1 MTQFARAPTLL
12 VALGA
17 LAAPFAAHAQ
27 SDAAPVMPGMPVT
40 RAQVHD
46 DLVRIEQAGYD
57 PHKVS
62 VHYPADIQAAQAKLQ
77 ASGAAESGYGTP
89 GDGSAASGIRTPADA
104 QQKLFG
110 HH

>member
-1 MTQFARAPTLL
+1 MTQFARATTLL

-17 LAAPFAAHAQ
+17 LAAPLAAHAQ
-27 SDAAPVMPGMPVT
+27 SDTAPVT

-77 ASGAAESGYGTP
+77 SQASGGADSGYGTP
-89 GDGSAASGIRTPADA
+89 SDGSVASGIRTPADA
-104 QQKLFG
+104 QQKLFS

>member
-1 MTQFARAPTLL
+1 MNQFARATTLL

-17 LAAPFAAHAQ
+17 LAAPLAAHAQ
-27 SDAAPVMPGMPVT
+27 SNAAAATPVT

-46 DLVRIEQAGYD
+46 DLVRTEQAGYD

-62 VHYPADIQAAQAKLQ
+62 PHYPADIQAAQARLQ
-77 ASGAAESGYGTP
+77 PQAADSGYGMP
-89 GDGSAASGIRTPADA
+89 GDGSAASGVRTPADV
-104 QQKLFG
+104 QQKLFS